1 MIAPTPISPLKQ
13 LVQTAKTHA
22 VAGASAG
29 VAVGIVHGVIAV
41 RNSQLRDRYD
51 VMAEGL
57 THVGTGAVLGA
68 LAATVTAFA
77 GVSVAAVAGRGILA
91 IAVPLV
97 ASTVATGSAHEP
109 IERFVRG
116 WSKDMVTGLRRTLER

>member
-1 MIAPTPISPLKQ
+1 MIAPTPPLNQ

-22 VAGASAG
+22 IAGASAG

-68 LAATVTAFA
+68 Y
-77 GVSVAAVAGRGILA
+77 
-91 IAVPLV
+91 
-97 ASTVATGSAHEP
+97 
-109 IERFVRG
+109 
-116 WSKDMVTGLRRTLER
+116 